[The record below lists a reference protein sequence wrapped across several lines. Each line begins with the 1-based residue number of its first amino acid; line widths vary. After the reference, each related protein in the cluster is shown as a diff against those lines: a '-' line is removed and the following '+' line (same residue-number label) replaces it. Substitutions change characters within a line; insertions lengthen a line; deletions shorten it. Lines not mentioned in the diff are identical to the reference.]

1 MNIFEEDCKAINDLL
16 QSKNDSMANL
26 GDCIQRLLDLQKDI
40 EVAESLLK
48 NKKAELYKI
57 ESEILPDL
65 MMSLNCKTYV
75 TNSGEVISLKDVV
88 NGNIPSLTAIARA
101 KGDKRE
107 DYINRRNAAFEWL
120 KQQGLDGVIKNEIN
134 INVGKDKEGR
144 DKILSAL
151 KGIGIDANIN
161 ENVHASTLNALFKDL
176 LRSGEEIPQDVFNLH
191 VGKVVKVK
199 KVS

>member
-1 MNIFEEDCKAINDLL
+1 MNIFEEDAKEINDLI
-16 QSKNDSMANL
+16 QSDNASMANL
-26 GDCIQRLLDLQKDI
+26 GECIQRLLDLQKDVNSV
-40 EVAESLLK
+40 ETLLK
-48 NKKAELYKI
+48 NKKAELHKI

-65 MMSLNCKTYV
+65 MMSLNCKSHV
-75 TNSGEVISLKDVV
+75 TNSGEVISLKEVV
-88 NGNIPSLTAIARA
+88 NGNIPSLTSIARA

-107 DYINRRNAAFEWL
+107 EYINRRNAAFHWL

-176 LRSGEEIPQDVFNLH
+176 LKSGEEIPQDVFNLH
-191 VGKVVKVK
+191 VGKVAKIK

>member
-1 MNIFEEDCKAINDLL
+1 MNIFEEDAKEINDLI
-16 QSKNDSMANL
+16 QSDNASMANL
-26 GDCIQRLLDLQKDI
+26 GECIQRLLDLQKDVNSV
-40 EVAESLLK
+40 ETLLK
-48 NKKAELYKI
+48 NKKAELHKI
-57 ESEILPDL
+57 ESEVLPDL
-65 MMSLNCKTYV
+65 MMSLNCKSHV
-75 TNSGEVISLKDVV
+75 TNSGEVISLKEVV
-88 NGNIPSLTAIARA
+88 NGNIPSLTSIARA

-107 DYINRRNAAFEWL
+107 EYINRRNAAFHWL

-176 LRSGEEIPQDVFNLH
+176 LKSGEEIPQDVFNLH
-191 VGKVVKVK
+191 VGKVAKIK